1 MVFPGGNQT
10 PNPVSTARVLLF
22 SLKLLGWL
30 IAHTPE
36 PLLRALAAALGD
48 LIFFGFRRRRR
59 LVLSNLHHAFPEKP
73 ASWHRAIGRES
84 CRRLIETGLLS
95 LATPFLDERRYR
107 RIITA
112 SPELVAA
119 YTRHHTDP
127 APTLICA
134 PHIAYWEAQTAMSL
148 VVPAPFPEFGT
159 IFRPLDNAAA
169 NELVKT
175 SRERYGMK
183 LLSRKE
189 GFAEALKILRR
200 RGFVGVLFDQ
210 NAGLQGAL
218 TTLFGRVCS
227 TTELPGLMAEKF
239 SARVYGIF
247 ARRHGFWRVEIGVQ
261 RIASDGTSAGVTIG
275 LNRWLETLLRS
286 DDNLCASWLWAHDRW
301 RNQDMP
307 AKRLRLEAKRDL
319 LAADLLARGLTA
331 APHRTRIWIRLPNW
345 LGDVVM
351 ALPLLRALR
360 VSRPDAEI
368 VLVAKKQFLPLLE
381 SWRIADRCHALPP
394 RGFGY
399 FFRFWRLRSEY
410 PDVWLLFTNSLRG
423 DFEAWLTGCRQRLG
437 IMRVGKRRPLL
448 SHVYRV
454 PAEFDER
461 THHQLELW
469 ENFLRHF
476 GLNAPPDRSPL
487 STFNSQLSTNQ
498 PIGLICGSENNPEK
512 RWPVAHWR
520 ALIEAF
526 PAERFVLFGTV
537 NDQPITSAIAAG
549 FAASRIEN
557 LAGKT
562 TLPVYAERLRAC
574 RLLVTN
580 DTGGMHLANALGVP
594 LIALFGPTNPIRTG
608 PVFAGPTRI
617 LQPPGCPAAG
627 GAALANLA
635 PETIAALV
643 RDLLAA
649 ERSLVIGH

>member
-36 PLLRALAAALGD
+36 PLLRALAAMLGD

-73 ASWHRAIGRES
+73 AAWHRTIGRES

-95 LATPFLDERRYR
+95 LATPFLNERRYR
-107 RIITA
+107 QIISA

-119 YTRHHTDP
+119 YTSHHADP

-159 IFRPLDNAAA
+159 IFRPLDNPAA

-247 ARRHGFWRVEIGVQ
+247 ARRRAFWRVEIGVQ
-261 RIASDGTSAGVTIG
+261 RIESDGTSAGVTIG
-275 LNRWLETLLRS
+275 LNRWLEKLLRG

-319 LAADLLARGLTA
+319 LAADLLARGLA
-331 APHRTRIWIRLPNW
+331 AEPHRTRIWIRLPNW

-368 VLVAKKQFLPLLE
+368 VLVAKTPFIPLLE

-394 RGFGY
+394 RGPGY
-399 FFRFWRLRSEY
+399 FLHFWRLRSEY

-423 DFEAWLTGCRQRLG
+423 DSEAWLTGCRQRFGLV
-437 IMRVGKRRPLL
+437 RAGKPRPLL
-448 SHVYRV
+448 SHFYRV
-454 PAEFDER
+454 AAGFDER

-476 GLNAPPDRSPL
+476 GLNTPPDRSPL
-487 STFNSQLSTNQ
+487 STFNSQLSTNW

-512 RWPVAHWR
+512 RWPVANWR

-526 PAERFVLFGTV
+526 PAERFVLFGTL

-549 FAASRIEN
+549 FNATLIEN

-562 TLPVYAERLRAC
+562 SLPAYAERLLTC

-594 LIALFGPTNPIRTG
+594 LIALFGPTNPIRTR
-608 PVFAGPTRI
+608 PVFTGPTRI
-617 LQPPGCPAAG
+617 VQPPGCPSTGGGSLAELTPGAVAG
-627 GAALANLA
+627 AVRNALAA
-635 PETIAALV
+635 SDVQPV
-643 RDLLAA
+643 
-649 ERSLVIGH
+649 